1 MGYDAEVRIS
11 TKVDTSQMQR
21 LRLQIDKAVNKVD
34 VLTQKLDGLKNQKAP
49 TQAYADLEDKLS
61 KARATLE
68 SLIAEE
74 ERMTNAGVAIGAPWD
89 NVIQKEA
96 DAQLKI
102 EAIQAEMQKLVDTGK
117 AFTIGADPE
126 EINNAANE
134 LARAKAELRMLV
146 TKQNELGAKSN
157 KVSEGLKKIGTAGKK
172 AFGEMNVHAKKSSG
186 LLSTFSSRLKGLAL
200 SLFVF
205 NWISKGFN
213 AMVSGIKDG
222 FKNLV
227 QYSDEYNRSISSL
240 QSANAQ
246 LKNSFAAAFAPIIQ
260 MIIPYLVQLIGY
272 VTSAINAVAQF
283 IAILSGK
290 TTWTRA
296 TAVQKNYAASLN
308 KTGKAAKKAAGAL
321 AAFDDLDV
329 LSKKDTEDASGA
341 GGGGGIGPSSMFEE
355 VPIDSKFKDWFDK
368 IREKLK
374 PLLDYLKKLG
384 RIAIKGFFD
393 GLGDYGYRLDII
405 KKGLEKIKKAL
416 IDIFS
421 DPAVISAAQGYVDS
435 FVYMLFTLIG
445 AITSIALTIA
455 AAFIGGL
462 GDYFEKNVDRI
473 RKHLLSMFDIGQ
485 EIHYLLADLFQ
496 SVAYIFEAF
505 ASDDGIRFVSA
516 LIGSIADAFMGV
528 TEILMKI
535 GRDVLEIIITP
546 ITENK
551 DKFKTALEG
560 LLAAGANIL
569 EGFKE
574 MVDSVFDNLNEVYD
588 AHFKP
593 FLDSMAQGVAHLWG
607 VILDI
612 WNGQVSPMLQDIG
625 SRIGELLSDYI
636 APFINT
642 VVELLGNLETILQ
655 YLIETILLPLAELV
669 ITYIVPVM
677 AASFENFVTS
687 VIEKVE
693 FIISIFTMLY
703 EYLSTLVEQWGV
715 AWDSARDKFSA
726 FWSAVTQWIA
736 SLKEKIREF
745 VQNALSHVRGSWTE
759 AWGTAVK
766 IFETFKG
773 KALGVVDGL
782 KQALEQFFSW
792 ISDMVASCIA
802 KIQSIGSAIAGLGS
816 GIGGGISKALSGAG
830 LSISVPH
837 LANGSVIR
845 GGNPFL
851 AVLGDQRA
859 GQTNVE
865 TPLST
870 IEDAVRNVV
879 GESAG
884 TGGSVTVNLNYDGET
899 FARLFIPNLMSELD
913 RQGYDVDMLGGLT

>member
-34 VLTQKLDGLKNQKAP
+34 VLTQKLEGLKNQKAP

-172 AFGEMNVHAKKSSG
+172 AFSEMNVHARKSSG
-186 LLSTFSSRLKGLAL
+186 LLSTFASRLKGLAL

-329 LSKKDTEDASGA
+329 LSKKDTEDDSGA

-505 ASDDGIRFVSA
+505 ASESGIRFVSA
-516 LIGSIADAFMGV
+516 LIGSISDAFMGM
-528 TEILMKI
+528 TEVLLKL
-535 GRDVLEIIITP
+535 GRDILEIIITP

-551 DKFKTALEG
+551 EEFRTALEG
-560 LLAAGANIL
+560 LLSAGANAL
-569 EGFKE
+569 EGFKQ
-574 MVDSVFDNLNEVYD
+574 MIDSVFDNLNTVYD
-588 AHFKP
+588 EHFKP
-593 FLDSMAQGVAHLWG
+593 LFDSIAQGLSTIVSSFLS
-607 VILDI
+607 V
-612 WNGQVSPMLQDIG
+612 WNEHVSPILQEIG
-625 SRIGELLSDYI
+625 SRLNDLFSQYLS
-636 APFINT
+636 PFINS
-642 VVELLGNLETILQ
+642 VVELLGNLGTVLQ
-655 YLIETILLPLAELV
+655 GLWEDIVVPFIDLLVTYVFPIIADYFDVLVTAIISGIEILLEVFTGLIDFV
-669 ITYIVPVM
+669 
-677 AASFENFVTS
+677 NF
-687 VIEKVE
+687 
-693 FIISIFTMLY
+693 
-703 EYLSTLVEQWGV
+703 LVEQWNLDWNAAQTIFDGFWNYMKK
-715 AWDSARDKFSA
+715 AFKTLRD
-726 FWSAVTQWIA
+726 
-736 SLKEKIREF
+736 L
-745 VQNALSHVRGSWTE
+745 LSGF
-759 AWGTAVK
+759 
-766 IFETFKG
+766 FETVKLLIDGDWKG
-773 KALGVVDGL
+773 AW
-782 KQALEQFFSW
+782 EN
-792 ISDMVASCIA
+792 A
-802 KIQSIGSAIAGLGS
+802 KKYL
-816 GIGGGISKALSGAG
+816 
-830 LSISVPH
+830 P
-837 LANGSVIR
+837 
-845 GGNPFL
+845 
-851 AVLGDQRA
+851 
-859 GQTNVE
+859 
-865 TPLST
+865 PLRK
-870 IEDAVRNVV
+870 I
-879 GESAG
+879 
-884 TGGSVTVNLNYDGET
+884 
-899 FARLFIPNLMSELD
+899 
-913 RQGYDVDMLGGLT
+913 

>member
-89 NVIQKEA
+89 NVLEKEA

-126 EINNAANE
+126 EINNAAND

-172 AFGEMNVHAKKSSG
+172 AFSEMNVHARKSSG
-186 LLSTFSSRLKGLAL
+186 LLSTFASRLKGLAL
-200 SLFVF
+200 GLFVF

-329 LSKKDTEDASGA
+329 LSKKDTEDDSGA
-341 GGGGGIGPSSMFEE
+341 GGGVDPGSMFEE
-355 VPIDSKFKDWFDK
+355 VPVDSKFKDWLDA
-368 IREKLK
+368 ILEKLK

-384 RIAIKGFFD
+384 RIFMDGFWD
-393 GLGDYGYRLDII
+393 GLGDYQYRLDII
-405 KKGLEKIKKAL
+405 KKGLEQIKNAL
-416 IDIFS
+416 IDIFT
-421 DPAVISAAQGYVDS
+421 DPAVINAAQGYLES
-435 FVYMLFTLIG
+435 FMYMLGSLTG
-445 AITSIALTIA
+445 AIASIALTIA

-462 GDYFEKNVDRI
+462 GDYLEKNVDRI
-473 RKHLLSMFDIGQ
+473 KKHLISMFNIGT
-485 EIHYLLADLFQ
+485 EINYLLADLFQ

-528 TEILMKI
+528 AEILMKI
-535 GRDVLEIIITP
+535 GRDILEIIITP

-551 DKFKTALEG
+551 EEFKTALEG
-560 LLAAGANIL
+560 LIATGANAL
-569 EGFKE
+569 EGFKS
-574 MVDSVFDNLNEVYD
+574 MIDSIFDNLNEVYD

-593 FLDSMAQGVAHLWG
+593 FFDSIAEGLVHLVGVF
-607 VILDI
+607 LDI
-612 WNGQVSPMLQDIG
+612 WNGQVSPILQEIG
-625 SRIGELLSDYI
+625 SRVGELLSDYV

-642 VVELLGNLETILQ
+642 LVELLGNLGTVLQ
-655 YLIETILLPLAELV
+655 YFWETILLPLVELI
-669 ITYIVPVM
+669 ITYAVPVI
-677 AASFENFVTS
+677 ADLFENFVTS
-687 VIEKVE
+687 VIEGIE
-693 FIISIFTMLY
+693 IIIAIFTRLY
-703 EYLSTLVEQWGV
+703 EYLNVLIEQWCI

-782 KQALEQFFSW
+782 KQALERFFSW